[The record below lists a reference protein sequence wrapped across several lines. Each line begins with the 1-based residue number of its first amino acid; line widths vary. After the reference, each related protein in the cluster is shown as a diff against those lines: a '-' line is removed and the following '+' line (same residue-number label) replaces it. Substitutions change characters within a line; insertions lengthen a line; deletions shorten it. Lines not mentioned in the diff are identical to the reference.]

1 MSRNLTSIL
10 EPIITEKSTALS
22 NQSKYTFKVVKDATK
37 DLIRKSFL
45 EVFPGRKIKSIK
57 TLKIKGHSKR
67 TKSGIKFPID
77 GKKVIITIDGPKI
90 EYFPDIG

>member
-10 EPIITEKSTALS
+10 KPIMTEKSTALS
-22 NQSKYTFKVVKDATK
+22 QQNKYTFKVTKGATK
-37 DLIRKSFL
+37 DLIRKLFV

-57 TLKIKGHSKR
+57 TLQIKGHSKR
-67 TKSGIKFPID
+67 TKSGIKFPVD

-90 EYFPDIG
+90 EYFPDVG

>member
-1 MSRNLTSIL
+1 MSKNLTSIL

-22 NQSKYTFKVVKDATK
+22 KQNKYTFKVMKDSTK
-37 DLIRKSFL
+37 DLIRQSFL
-45 EVFPGRKIKSIK
+45 EIFPDRKIKSIK
-57 TLKIKGHSKR
+57 ILKIKGHSKR

-90 EYFPDIG
+90 EYFPDVG

>member
-22 NQSKYTFKVVKDATK
+22 KQNKYTFKVVKDATK

-45 EVFPGRKIKSIK
+45 EVFPDRKIKSIK

-67 TKSGIKFPID
+67 TKSGIKFPVD
-77 GKKVIITIDGPKI
+77 GKKVIITVDGPKI

>member
-1 MSRNLTSIL
+1 MSKNLTSIL
-10 EPIITEKSTALS
+10 KPVITEKSTALS
-22 NQSKYTFKVVKDATK
+22 KQNKYTFKVVKDASK

-45 EVFPGRKIKSIK
+45 EVFPDRKIKSIK
-57 TLKIKGHSKR
+57 TLKLKGHSKR

-90 EYFPDIG
+90 EYFPDVS